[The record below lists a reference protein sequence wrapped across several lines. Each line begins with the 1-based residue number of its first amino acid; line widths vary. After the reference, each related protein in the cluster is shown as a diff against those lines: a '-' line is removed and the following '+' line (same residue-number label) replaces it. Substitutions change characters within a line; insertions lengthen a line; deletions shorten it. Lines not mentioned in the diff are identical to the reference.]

1 MLKSIS
7 TFCVVSIGILFL
19 GCSEPDDRMANNP
32 PVLYVEDVD
41 AEMNAAISTAK
52 KTLPF
57 FEKNWQTMESDG
69 VSVKFAVPT
78 SDGELEHIWFTP
90 TSFNGNEVTGRCAN
104 DPVKVPSLKLGD
116 IRTVSRDDVSD
127 WMIIVGNRCF
137 GGYTIRVLSQR
148 EPGAA
153 PPLEFVDPTQD

>member
-1 MLKSIS
+1 LSKSKSI
-7 TFCVVSIGILFL
+7 VSLLYIAILTL
-19 GCSEPDDRMANNP
+19 GCSEPDDRTASNP

-41 AEMNAAISTAK
+41 AEMNDAISTAK
-52 KTLPF
+52 KTLSF

-69 VSVKFAVPT
+69 VSVKFAIPT

-90 TSFNGNEVTGRCAN
+90 TAFNGNEVTGRCAN

-127 WMIIVGNRCF
+127 WMIVIGNRCF
-137 GGYTIRVLSQR
+137 GGYTIRVLAQR